1 MEVFHFTRASQVAGL
16 FCVKL
21 ITITTLKDFSYLE
34 CDFVAHVITFGQLC
48 LGEAILKAIV
58 VEEIKG
64 GLAMKNV
71 LIVGAGHGI
80 GLALV
85 KNLLSSGED
94 YRILATF
101 RCEKR
106 PQNLYL

>member
-1 MEVFHFTRASQVAGL
+1 
-16 FCVKL
+16 
-21 ITITTLKDFSYLE
+21 
-34 CDFVAHVITFGQLC
+34 
-48 LGEAILKAIV
+48 
-58 VEEIKG
+58 
-64 GLAMKNV
+64 MKNV